1 MPLGWLMWIRL
12 AAGYLPRRSSET
24 QPEKS
29 CDHNDH
35 DHHADNVK
43 NIHCFAPIEAAP
55 RIGSTAP
62 VCFRSDQLIL
72 DDCVQSRSQTW
83 LCSGGGCRSGSEVC
97 RLRLSK

>member
-43 NIHCFAPIEAAP
+43 NIHCFAPIEAAL
-55 RIGSTAP
+55 A
-62 VCFRSDQLIL
+62 L
-72 DDCVQSRSQTW
+72 VQQRRCAFVPTN
-83 LCSGGGCRSGSEVC
+83 
-97 RLRLSK
+97 